1 MKNCIFLVADKD
13 MECSIKGIL
22 TRDKAIGMSQ
32 ISYDINVHPQHDPGC
47 RTSGTALLRNFSNQY
62 EQCFLVFDY
71 EGSGENSLSAEALE
85 KQLEEQLVTFGWNT
99 GTAHSLVINPELEN
113 WVWAQ
118 TQHLAELLG
127 LSNMDSVTEW
137 LEHENFTITD
147 NQKPER
153 PKEAFEL
160 RLEQIREPRSSALY
174 KELASK
180 VSFKNCTD
188 RSFQKLIEILQ
199 NTFPAT

>member
-13 MECSIKGIL
+13 MEFSIKGIL
-22 TRDKAIGMSQ
+22 TRVKTIGMSQ

-47 RTSGTALLRNFSNQY
+47 RTSGTSWLRNFSTQY
-62 EQCFLVFDY
+62 KQCFLVFDY
-71 EGSGENSLSAEALE
+71 EGSGENNLSAEDLE
-85 KQLEEQLVTFGWNT
+85 KQLEEQLITFGWNA
-99 GTAHSLVINPELEN
+99 GTAHVLVINPELEN

-118 TQHLAELLG
+118 SQHLADLLD
-127 LSNMDSVTEW
+127 LSDMNSVKEW
-137 LEHENFTITD
+137 LERENFTILD

-160 RLEQIREPRSSALY
+160 RLEQIREPRSSALC

-199 NTFPAT
+199 NTFPAA